1 MNNNNTKKIVYCRV
15 LDCVHNHYEDE
26 DSSGVCIGETVDID
40 FDKICLCYKKKEIPK
55 PKPNRSKKRYKTE
68 LVKNFKPKDIIGEWG
83 TYYEG
88 FRGTMVT
95 NKLTYEY
102 GMFALIDPIVQK
114 NVSIYAAFNG
124 DDDLV
129 TFVTDAHIGWHL
141 PDTRSDTRDRN
152 GADIEFN
159 EICTGEL
166 KFSRNTKVEDARAM
180 CIAIAKQLEVI
191 NCDSAGD
198 ELSGDYCEL
207 DNIITELADG
217 NEPSEIDGFDDYL
230 RPLLLL

>member
-1 MNNNNTKKIVYCRV
+1 METIVYCNKTN
-15 LDCVHNHYEDE
+15 CVHQQNGRCFTSQISLDNE
-26 DSSGVCIGETVDID
+26 VCLAFKT
-40 FDKICLCYKKKEIPK
+40 KPLPKPK

-68 LVKNFKPKDIIGEWG
+68 LVKNFKPKDIFGEWG

-95 NKLTYEY
+95 NKLTCNQ

-114 NVSIYAAFNG
+114 NVSIYAVFDG
-124 DDDLV
+124 EDLV
-129 TFVTDAHIGWHL
+129 QFVTDAKIGWHL
-141 PDTRSDTRDRN
+141 PDTCSDTIDSN
-152 GADIEFN
+152 GDDIEFN

-166 KFSRNTKVEDARAM
+166 KFSRDTKVPDARAM

-198 ELSGDYCEL
+198 EPSGDFYEL
-207 DNIITELADG
+207 DDIIGKLAD
-217 NEPSEIDGFDDYL
+217 NFVPSEIDDFDLYL